1 LIVFILRTDQEEKT
15 IAGTVFSDKSGRVV
29 LFDRFHLDIIPE
41 GTSIYFRNIDRPGI
55 IGKVG
60 TILGDNQI
68 NIAAFELGRQ
78 AGGEAIAF
86 VSVDSPISKQ
96 LLDNLTRI
104 DGIIEVRVVR
114 F

>member
-1 LIVFILRTDQEEKT
+1 
-15 IAGTVFSDKSGRVV
+15 
-29 LFDRFHLDIIPE
+29 
-41 GTSIYFRNIDRPGI
+41 
-55 IGKVG
+55 VG

-96 LLDNLTRI
+96 LLDDLTRI